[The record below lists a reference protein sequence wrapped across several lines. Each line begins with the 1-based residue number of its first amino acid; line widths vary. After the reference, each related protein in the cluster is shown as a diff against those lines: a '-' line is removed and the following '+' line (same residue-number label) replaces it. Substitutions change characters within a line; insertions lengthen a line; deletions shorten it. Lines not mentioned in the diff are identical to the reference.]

1 MKNQLEAFKKSWLLF
16 GGKPVLVEL
25 LESIIDKIEKPLSE
39 EQLDKIRSNLTTP
52 MDKSQFKE
60 VRDKDGKFLYLA
72 LHDDYKALLDRFAKM
87 EKDINQLRGE

>member
-1 MKNQLEAFKKSWLLF
+1 MKKQLEAFKKSWLLF
-16 GGKPVLVEL
+16 GGKPALIEL
-25 LESIIDKIEKPLSE
+25 FEAMIQAIEEPLSE
-39 EQLDKIRSNLTTP
+39 SDIESIRSKLTTP

-72 LHDDYKALLDRFAKM
+72 LHDDYKNLLDRLAQM

>member
-1 MKNQLEAFKKSWLLF
+1 MKQQLEAFKKAWLLF

-25 LESIIDKIEKPLSE
+25 LEAIIDKVEKPLSE
-39 EQLDKIRSNLTTP
+39 DQIDEIRHGITTP

-60 VRDKDGKFLYLA
+60 VMDEDGRFLYLA
-72 LHDDYKALLDRFAKM
+72 LHDDYKKLLDRLAQM

>member
-1 MKNQLEAFKKSWLLF
+1 MKKQLEAFKKSWLLF

-25 LESIIDKIEKPLSE
+25 LEAIIDKIEEPLSE
-39 EQLDKIRSNLTTP
+39 SDIDAIRSKITTP

-60 VRDKDGKFLYLA
+60 VRDKEGNFLYLA
-72 LHDDYKALLDRFAKM
+72 LHDDYKALLDRLAQM

>member
-25 LESIIDKIEKPLSE
+25 LEAIIDKIEEPLSDE
-39 EQLDKIRSNLTTP
+39 ELHKIRQGITTP
-52 MDKSQFKE
+52 MDETQFKE

-72 LHDDYKALLDRFAKM
+72 LHDDYKKLLDRLAQM